1 MNPALST
8 AGRPVYL
15 EGDLDN
21 FDLASVAQILL
32 FSRKSGVLRIE
43 EGEAEARVFFADGH
57 IVHAERGSL
66 DGEEAFFAAFRLRSG
81 RFRFHSDVPA
91 PLRTIHKATTFLI
104 MEGVRLADEA
114 GDEGKAP
121 VLFPS
126 RESPAAPAAPA
137 RADEEVISDFS
148 AEEAVIR
155 RLEGSEELAAF
166 TLYKGKKLVTFGR
179 PARAAVD
186 EFEAVLAPDGPRGL
200 DDGVAATLL
209 TVGGELGRF
218 LGAGPLLCIHL
229 ETRDGVRDLLFSS
242 RGFAVSARLVKGK
255 DPAAAASRLARQ

>member
-1 MNPALST
+1 MNSAVST

-15 EGDLDN
+15 EGNLDN

-43 EGEAEARVFFADGH
+43 DGEAEARVFFADGH
-57 IVHAERGSL
+57 IVHAERGPQ
-66 DGEEAFFAAFRLRSG
+66 DGEEAFFSTFRLRSG

-114 GDEGKAP
+114 GEEGKAP
-121 VLFPS
+121 VVFPS
-126 RESPAAPAAPA
+126 RESAAAGAPAQ
-137 RADEEVISDFS
+137 ADEEVISDFS

-179 PARAAVD
+179 SARAVVD
-186 EFEAVLAPDGPRGL
+186 DFEAVLTPDGPRVL

-218 LGAGPLLCIHL
+218 LGAGTLRCIHL
-229 ETRDGVRDLLFSS
+229 ETPDGVRDLLFST
-242 RGFAVSARLVKGK
+242 RGFAVSARLAKGK
-255 DPAAAASRLARQ
+255 DPAAAATRLTRQ